1 MVRNRSKCITPSSIE
16 ELYKKI
22 NTVFRSVEKKPI
34 TYIKFMDYY
43 VAKLNNMIAKL
54 NIIDKRND
62 EINYSRMT
70 RYEINEPLLFN
81 YVKESLTIEN
91 KDNSDMNIMN
101 NFNISKPLFI

>member
-43 VAKLNNMIAKL
+43 VAIIAKL

-70 RYEINEPLLFN
+70 RYAINEPLLFN

-91 KDNSDMNIMN
+91 KDNSNMNIMN

>member
-1 MVRNRSKCITPSSIE
+1 
-16 ELYKKI
+16 
-22 NTVFRSVEKKPI
+22 
-34 TYIKFMDYY
+34 MDYY

-101 NFNISKPLFI
+101 NFNI